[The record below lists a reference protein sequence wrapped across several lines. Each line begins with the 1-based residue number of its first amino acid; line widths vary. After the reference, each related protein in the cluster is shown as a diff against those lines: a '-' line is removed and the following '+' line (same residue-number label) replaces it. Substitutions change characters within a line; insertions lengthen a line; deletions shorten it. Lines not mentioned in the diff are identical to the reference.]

1 MRPTRST
8 RCAPFSAEPGEA
20 RLLSLIRAWSNAA
33 AGLWTAAAAF
43 GGFSP
48 DFCAVELAVTPE
60 DLSAAAAALTSCSR
74 RLEEAREAFARTA
87 AREVPELGR
96 EALAAASESA
106 RRAEGAVGTIA
117 DDVEQLARALR
128 VLAHVYAQVDRGAV
142 HK

>member
-1 MRPTRST
+1 MIISG
-8 RCAPFSAEPGEA
+8 CSSG
-20 RLLSLIRAWSNAA
+20 A
-33 AGLWTAAAAF
+33 AGLWIAGAASAR
-43 GGFSP
+43 FSP

-74 RLEEAREAFARTA
+74 RLEEARESFARTA

-96 EALAAASESA
+96 EALGAAGESA
-106 RRAEGAVGTIA
+106 RRAQGAVETIA

-128 VLAHVYAQVDRGAV
+128 VLAHAYAQVDRGAV